1 MELLQI
7 RTESEQDSL
16 TTGPPLVGEMV
27 GRGLCGLVTL
37 SLSIYIYILQHAPE
51 CSFRHWVRHALYER
65 RLRPITFYT
74 GAPRGRCSRAQ
85 AALVGTVASRVT
97 PAWGFMAWMRAGWS
111 PASSR

>member
-37 SLSIYIYILQHAPE
+37 SLSIYIYITACPRVQL
-51 CSFRHWVRHALYER
+51 SALG
-65 RLRPITFYT
+65 P
-74 GAPRGRCSRAQ
+74 ARAI
-85 AALVGTVASRVT
+85 
-97 PAWGFMAWMRAGWS
+97 
-111 PASSR
+111 